1 MKSKSLLVL
10 TVVLLFVSTACQGD
24 QTAATGPAPDVEEN
38 ASSSNEIPDS
48 STASEIVARPTPTIA
63 AELET
68 EPELAE
74 EPADPTPEPT
84 IVPPTMAPETA
95 VSQPA
100 TKNVTIE
107 AADGLLLHATY
118 SAPGGVSPFPG
129 VILLHMLGSSR
140 QVWEEVGLTEA
151 LLAEGYVVLALD
163 MRGHGESGSERDW
176 DKANDDLLRV
186 WDYFAGLDEVDEE
199 RTAVIGASIGANMA
213 LRTGA
218 NQPAIKTVALLSPGL
233 DYRRVTTDDA
243 IVQYGNRPILIVAS
257 EEDVYAADSSR
268 TLAEMAQGE
277 AILHLYNGAGHG
289 TDMFGPQPDLT
300 DLLLNWLNQ
309 YLRET

>member
-1 MKSKSLLVL
+1 MISKSLLVL
-10 TVVLLFVSTACQGD
+10 AVVLFFVSTACQGD
-24 QTAATGPAPDVEEN
+24 QTAATEPAPVVEEN
-38 ASSSNEIPDS
+38 ASSSNETPDS

-84 IVPPTMAPETA
+84 IVLPTMAPETA
-95 VSQPA
+95 VSQPT

-129 VILLHMLGSSR
+129 VILLHMLGSDR
-140 QVWEEVGLTEA
+140 QVWQEVGLTEA
-151 LLAEGYVVLALD
+151 LLAEGYAVLALD
-163 MRGHGESGSERDW
+163 MRGHGESGSSREW
-176 DKANDDLLRV
+176 EKMDDDVLRV
-186 WDYFAGLDEVDEE
+186 WQYFTELEDVNEG
-199 RTAVIGASIGANMA
+199 RTAVIGASIGSNLA
-213 LRTGA
+213 LRAGA
-218 NQPAIKTVALLSPGL
+218 SEPAIKTVALLSPGL

-243 IVQYGNRPILIVAS
+243 IVQYGGRPILIVAS

-268 TLAEMAQGE
+268 TLVEMAQGK
-277 AILHLYNGAGHG
+277 AILQMYNGAGHG
-289 TDMFGPQPDLT
+289 TNMFTAESGLT
-300 DLLLNWLNQ
+300 QLLLDWLNQ
-309 YLRET
+309 YLADS